1 MSENDKKGAG
11 GSNGVDLQA
20 NASAS
25 SGEELRVHP
34 RLEVTA
40 LVDCTGR
47 ELLLN
52 HRVSNIS
59 LGGICIL
66 SESVEDEGTIVD
78 LVINFPE
85 IDASMSAQGV
95 VVWSSNESPCDMGIR
110 YIDLDDERRNTLRR
124 YLSNVEET

>member
-1 MSENDKKGAG
+1 MSEREQKDAADTPGEGRDPAAKSQGGAE
-11 GSNGVDLQA
+11 NR
-20 NASAS
+20 
-25 SGEELRVHP
+25 EFR
-34 RLEVTA
+34 RFEVTA

-66 SESVEDEGTIVD
+66 SESVEETGSIVD

-85 IDASMSAQGV
+85 QDASLAVQGE
-95 VVWSSNESPCDMGIR
+95 VVWCNTESPRDMGIR
-110 YIDLDDERRNTLRR
+110 YLEMDDDRRSTLRR
-124 YLSNVEET
+124 FLDARGT

>member
-1 MSENDKKGAG
+1 MSERKQKDAAGPIGKDHEPAAKSQGGAE
-11 GSNGVDLQA
+11 Q
-20 NASAS
+20 
-25 SGEELRVHP
+25 RVHK
-34 RLEVTA
+34 RFEVTA

-66 SESVEDEGTIVD
+66 SESVEELGSVVD

-85 IDASMSAQGV
+85 QDTSMAIQGE
-95 VVWSSNESPCDMGIR
+95 VVWCNTESPRDMGIR
-110 YIDLDDERRNTLRR
+110 YLNLDDDRRTTLRR
-124 YLSNVEET
+124 FLEARGF

>member
-1 MSENDKKGAG
+1 MSEDERKAAADTSGEPRDNAPRPLEDNDKR
-11 GSNGVDLQA
+11 
-20 NASAS
+20 
-25 SGEELRVHP
+25 EHR
-34 RLEVTA
+34 RFEVTA

-66 SESVEDEGTIVD
+66 SESVEETGSIVD

-85 IDASMSAQGV
+85 QDTSLALQGE
-95 VVWSSNESPCDMGIR
+95 VVWCNTESPRDMGIR
-110 YIDLDDERRNTLRR
+110 YVNMDDERKNTLRR
-124 YLSNVEET
+124 YLEARDS

>member
-1 MSENDKKGAG
+1 MSEREQKDAAGTPGKGQEPAAKSQG
-11 GSNGVDLQA
+11 GAENR
-20 NASAS
+20 
-25 SGEELRVHP
+25 EFR
-34 RLEVTA
+34 RFEVTA

-66 SESVEDEGTIVD
+66 SESVEETGSIVD

-85 IDASMSAQGV
+85 QDASLAVQGE
-95 VVWSSNESPCDMGIR
+95 VVWCNTESPRDMGIR
-110 YIDLDDERRNTLRR
+110 YLEMDDDRRSTLRR
-124 YLSNVEET
+124 FLDARGT

>member
-1 MSENDKKGAG
+1 MSDQERKATAG
-11 GSNGVDLQA
+11 
-20 NASAS
+20 S
-25 SGEELRVHP
+25 SGGTSGAAP
-34 RLEVTA
+34 RPLEDHDKREHRRFEVTA

-66 SESVEDEGTIVD
+66 SESVEETGSIVD

-85 IDASMSAQGV
+85 QDTSLAVQGE
-95 VVWSSNESPCDMGIR
+95 VVWCNTESPRDMGIR
-110 YIDLDDERRNTLRR
+110 YINMDEDRRNTLRR
-124 YLSNVEET
+124 YLEARDS